1 LGLIPKSLPVWQAGG
16 IRNPNLK
23 MTQVILK
30 KILRLESH
38 AAMANAGIG
47 IGGIK
52 EITEEKVEE

>member
-1 LGLIPKSLPVWQAGG
+1 
-16 IRNPNLK
+16 